1 MALLEVS
8 GLTKEFGT
16 IQALDGVD
24 LDIEENKVYSIIG
37 PNGAGKST
45 LFNCITGFYFPTSGT
60 VRFRGEDITGRAS
73 YSIARDGIRRVFQST
88 DVFDEL
94 TVLEIVNL
102 AATNSD
108 PKELMETL
116 DLIEIRDEKGDSLSL
131 YERKRVALALA
142 MDGELLLLDEIFSGL
157 NPTEKPDMI
166 EYIERI
172 AEKRTIV
179 LIEHDVET
187 AFELADEIIVLY
199 QGRVLGTGSP
209 EEIKNDPEVKQ
220 KYLSEM
226 AL

>member
-24 LDIEENKVYSIIG
+24 LDIEENRVYSIIG

-45 LFNCITGFYFPTSGT
+45 LFNCITGFYFPTSGS

-116 DLIEIRDEKGDSLSL
+116 DLIEIRDEQGDSLSL

-157 NPTEKPDMI
+157 NPTEKPKMI
-166 EYIERI
+166 EYIQRI
-172 AEKRTIV
+172 AEKRTLV

-209 EEIKNDPEVKQ
+209 EDIKNDPEVKQ